1 MNAVP
6 EVLPRTACRRR
17 HTREIFLEAA
27 IDLDRS
33 EPVVVSTDIGFLNHQ
48 IAQLARQAG
57 FALWLSCEAG
67 PHADAR
73 LVLEDCAL
81 ELGAALSQV
90 ADTAARESRREVA
103 VAVEDARAAVRID
116 FAAPAGALF
125 EGDFGTQTVG
135 GLPLDLIPAFFHALG
150 CALGAGIRIRVSGP
164 VPTHRVAA
172 SFRAFGVAI
181 REMIG

>member
-48 IAQLARQAG
+48 IAQLAREAG

-67 PHADAR
+67 PRADAR
-73 LVLEDCAL
+73 LVLEDCAI
-81 ELGAALSQV
+81 ELGAAL
-90 ADTAARESRREVA
+90 ALATDAGARRPGSEVA
-103 VAVEDARAAVRID
+103 TAVQDARAAVRID
-116 FAAPAGALF
+116 LAGPAGARI
-125 EGDFGTQTVG
+125 EGDFGMQTVG
-135 GLPLDLIPAFFHALG
+135 GLPLDLVPVFFHSLG
-150 CALGAGIRIRVSGP
+150 CALGAGIWIRVSGP

-172 SFRAFGVAI
+172 SFRGFGIAI

>member
-1 MNAVP
+1 MNAVT
-6 EVLPRTACRRR
+6 EVQPRTACRRR
-17 HTREIFLEAA
+17 YTREIFLEAA

-33 EPVVVSTDIGFLNHQ
+33 EPVIVSTDIGYLNHQ

-81 ELGAALSQV
+81 ELGAAL
-90 ADTAARESRREVA
+90 ALTTDTGAHRPGREVA
-103 VAVEDARAAVRID
+103 VAVEDARAAVHID
-116 FAAPAGALF
+116 FAAPAGAQF

-135 GLPLDLIPAFFHALG
+135 GLPLDLIPVFFHALG
-150 CALGAGIRIRVSGP
+150 RAFGAGITIRVSGP

-172 SFRAFGVAI
+172 SFRGLGIAI
-181 REMIG
+181 RELIG